1 MKQVSMSVLEEFA
14 HAIKEKNLEYF
25 IEILD
30 IEITNTFDAGGIA
43 SAQRYVKDWIS
54 KVDVE
59 TVIPMQ
65 HFKVV
70 YDVLT
75 DSRNKLSQRDFSKA
89 MSRLNVVTKRKRVSS
104 DKHAS
109 IPRGVVITWK
119 LEDNVKDTLIKDH
132 FDEKDL
138 KLLATK

>member
-1 MKQVSMSVLEEFA
+1 
-14 HAIKEKNLEYF
+14 
-25 IEILD
+25 
-30 IEITNTFDAGGIA
+30 
-43 SAQRYVKDWIS
+43 
-54 KVDVE
+54 
-59 TVIPMQ
+59 
-65 HFKVV
+65 
-70 YDVLT
+70 
-75 DSRNKLSQRDFSKA
+75 
-89 MSRLNVVTKRKRVSS
+89 MSRLNVVTRRKRVSS

>member
-1 MKQVSMSVLEEFA
+1 
-14 HAIKEKNLEYF
+14 
-25 IEILD
+25 
-30 IEITNTFDAGGIA
+30 
-43 SAQRYVKDWIS
+43 
-54 KVDVE
+54 
-59 TVIPMQ
+59 MQ

-89 MSRLNVVTKRKRVSS
+89 MSRLNVVTRRKRVSS